1 MAVVV
6 GNEEYDW
13 QQLEMNCEYKN
24 GYGSGDQTVSLRTNM
39 SFLNKFISIHFVNK
53 EI

>member
-13 QQLEMNCEYKN
+13 QVLETTCEYKN
-24 GYGSGDQTVSLRTNM
+24 GYSSSDQTVRIIYI
-39 SFLNKFISIHFVNK
+39 LNL
-53 EI
+53 